1 MYDPRGT
8 DENAALAN
16 VEGRLAEAVA
26 PEDKGGFKFSLRTA
40 VLVAPIVALVLGAT
54 FVTLRTKRGAA
65 QPDTAPTGVPVIP
78 TTGPVTMLHK
88 SDGPSDFPG
97 VLLPPDTLE
106 MTSMEGGKLKS
117 INVKLGDMVKA
128 GTVLAAFD
136 TRDLEQQI
144 KIAEAGYR
152 AAGASAAQAGIQ
164 SRAAS
169 QVSRRLNGVA
179 VTSGGETFGVASKA
193 ELEAARVQAA
203 AAAAGGAAAGANAQQ
218 GLARVDQLK
227 IQLANAE
234 LKAPW
239 DGVVSAVYASP
250 GMLIRGGQPVVRIIG
265 LGGLR
270 ISFAVPEERTTVV
283 RVGALVSIKTDMG
296 VMRGTVNE
304 VAGEI
309 EPNSRMLFVKGVV
322 DGSASW
328 RNEDKA
334 TLAGRVARVDLL

>member
-179 VTSGGETFGVASKA
+179 VTKA